1 VTAPVTTADPD
12 VVAAVT
18 GQRLARWSTSETTEA
33 ARAAAST
40 CTTIGEQVADDAA
53 EVAEWLA
60 SQGHVVTVDTEGRP
74 RQRHDVR
81 VEVSSFDEA
90 DTVATLLVDQGFE
103 RWDRWTGAAA
113 RSFRAHAEQITVART
128 AGHTFVLR
136 LRWGAAPG
144 GNRVRQL
151 LRSVFRPTEG
161 DWTMVQLPQ
170 PLWWAYSLVRPLR
183 LALERIGRRD
193 PHAAG
198 LGPFLST
205 PQSLIDPLF
214 ALAQLSAD
222 DTLLDIGCG
231 DGRLAIAGAK
241 TFGCRA
247 VGVEHDAD
255 LVARALGAAAEN
267 GVADRVTI
275 EHGDARDA
283 DLSTVTVAFMFL
295 PMDVVV
301 DLVAETLQQLAVG
314 ARLIVHEQTPLPD
327 SMSPRPDASHAVI
340 ARDAVTVAHLWTRR
354 D

>member
-1 VTAPVTTADPD
+1 MTAAVTTADPD

-18 GQRLARWSTSETTEA
+18 GQRLPTWSASGESDIAT
-33 ARAAAST
+33 AAAST
-40 CTTIGEQVADDAA
+40 CRTIGQQVANDAA
-53 EVAEWLA
+53 DVAAWLA
-60 SQGHVVTVDTEGRP
+60 SQGHVVTVDTEPRP

-81 VEVSSFDEA
+81 IEVSSFDEA
-90 DTVATLLVDQGFE
+90 DAVATLLGGRGFE
-103 RWDRWTGAAA
+103 RWDGWTGAAA

-128 AGHTFVLR
+128 EGHSFVLR
-136 LRWGAAPG
+136 LRWRAKPG
-144 GNRVRQL
+144 GGRARRL

-170 PLWWAYSLVRPLR
+170 PLWRAYSLVRPGR
-183 LALERIGRRD
+183 LVLERVGRRD

-214 ALAQLSAD
+214 ALAQLGAD
-222 DTLLDIGCG
+222 DMLLDIGCG
-231 DGRLAIAGAK
+231 DGRLAIAAAQEV
-241 TFGCRA
+241 GCRA

-255 LVARALGAAAEN
+255 LAARARNAATAN

-275 EHGDARDA
+275 QHGDARHA

-295 PMDVVV
+295 PMHVVV
-301 DLVAETLQQLAVG
+301 ELVAETLEQLPVG

-327 SMSPRPDASHAVI
+327 SMSPRPDSSHAVI
-340 ARDAVTVAHLWTRR
+340 APDAVTVAHIWTR
-354 D
+354 